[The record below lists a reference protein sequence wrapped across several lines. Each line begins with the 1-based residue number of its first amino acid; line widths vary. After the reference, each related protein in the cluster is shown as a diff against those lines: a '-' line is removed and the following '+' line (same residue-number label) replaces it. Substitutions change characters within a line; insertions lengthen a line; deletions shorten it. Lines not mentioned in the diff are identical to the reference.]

1 MGENLLHQKTHAP
14 GLISVGL
21 SSSYCTC
28 PDLKGA
34 QTKENK
40 GVELSQNAP
49 RTCTSSW
56 LYSHPRVYSIIFFIF
71 YPLYLL
77 QFRLESSPLS
87 LYSPHLWKT
96 PHPPFFLP
104 PVPPPWTSSASAPPR
119 NKAMQ
124 SSSTIFSHIYSFS
137 LRFVKRLRQFYTVF
151 PSGSA
156 PFSALIVFQRRL
168 YVLKTLNTITAPA
181 ILKN

>member
-28 PDLKGA
+28 PDLKGS

-49 RTCTSSW
+49 RTCTSSS

-71 YPLYLL
+71 SPLYLL

-104 PVPPPWTSSASAPPR
+104 PVPPPWTSSASAPPETKR
-119 NKAMQ
+119 CNHHRQ
-124 SSSTIFSHIYSFS
+124 SFPIFTPFLCVSSSDSDNFTPSSHQDRPRS
-137 LRFVKRLRQFYTVF
+137 LRSLFSNGGFMYLK
-151 PSGSA
+151 PST
-156 PFSALIVFQRRL
+156 R
-168 YVLKTLNTITAPA
+168 
-181 ILKN
+181 

>member
-28 PDLKGA
+28 PDLKGV

-56 LYSHPRVYSIIFFIF
+56 LYSHPHVYSIIFFIF
-71 YPLYLL
+71 SSLYLL
-77 QFRLESSPLS
+77 RFRLKPSPLS
-87 LYSPHLWKT
+87 LYSPHLRKT
-96 PHPPFFLP
+96 PHPPLFFHLFHLP
-104 PVPPPWTSSASAPPR
+104 EPPPPPAPPPPETKR
-119 NKAMQ
+119 YNHHRQSFPIFAPFLCV
-124 SSSTIFSHIYSFS
+124 SSSDSDNFTPSSHQDRPRSLHSLFSNGGFMY
-137 LRFVKRLRQFYTVF
+137 LK
-151 PSGSA
+151 PST
-156 PFSALIVFQRRL
+156 R
-168 YVLKTLNTITAPA
+168 
-181 ILKN
+181 